1 MITITQTQQL
11 TFRQLIPYIDD
22 NLVFDQKFVG
32 AYNSDIRVYVD
43 SNRNISTQGTISFN
57 DLFDVELTRNIDND
71 TQLETAISIYRDHSN
86 NGIHSKVHNN
96 TSINAILESDNDTIE
111 TLSIHCIDDLYDL
124 TKILYREEV

>member
-22 NLVFDQKFVG
+22 NPIFDTKFVG
-32 AYNSDIRVYVD
+32 SYNSDIRVYVD
-43 SNRNISTQGTISFN
+43 SNRNILTQGSISFN

-71 TQLETAISIYRDHSN
+71 TQLETAISIYHDHSN
-86 NGIHSKVHNN
+86 NGIHSKTHNN
-96 TSINAILESDNDTIE
+96 ISINTILESDNDTIE

-124 TKILYREEV
+124 TKIWYREEV